1 MGISLIN
8 MSYINMFSTRLLLIE
23 AKTWGE
29 GDRGER
35 GEGESMYMLYSTSN
49 VGQIYQSIFRNV
61 SSTSTFFRANS
72 YI

>member
-29 GDRGER
+29 GDRGEKGWR
-35 GEGESMYMLYSTSN
+35 GIICCTVQAM
-49 VGQIYQSIFRNV
+49 
-61 SSTSTFFRANS
+61 
-72 YI
+72 